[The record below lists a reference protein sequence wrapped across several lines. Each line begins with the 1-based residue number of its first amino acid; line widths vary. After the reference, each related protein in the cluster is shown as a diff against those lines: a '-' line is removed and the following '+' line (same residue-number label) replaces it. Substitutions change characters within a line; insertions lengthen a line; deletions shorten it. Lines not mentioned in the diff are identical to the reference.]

1 MKRKKSAS
9 GSPSLD
15 LKRFEIAALITLLLL
30 LVSPLFTSAQT
41 VDELQAQIQ
50 ALLARVA
57 ALQGQMVGTSTP
69 TQPPHPGD
77 SDDYPT
83 PTSIPSCP
91 NLSITMQRGSR
102 DATTGGQV
110 TELQVFLANHF
121 DLDEEDVVSGYFGKL
136 TQQFVTK
143 FQNKYGLPAFGIAG
157 SLTRAKIASVCGG
170 GPVVIPQLPTCMVQA
185 LRTACPTGQHYESA
199 GPDTIDSNGCRFANL
214 KCVSDST
221 STATFSASPTY
232 GAAPLAVQFTATNLD
247 TASNTYTLDYGDG
260 SQISIGGCGNNAPC
274 FNYHKGSHTYTSAG
288 TYTATLTKQP
298 TYSCPPGGYCP
309 MLYPAPVTVGTATIT
324 VVDNTTNGPK
334 LVPQSDTAGDIGAP
348 VTIIGM
354 GFTPGNTNNVYFGSP
369 SATGR
374 MLAGANLAPTN
385 IGGNFQTL
393 FFTVPIS
400 IPVGTHPVSVTNSN
414 GSSGTNDTNGNPVT
428 YNVTVSSPKISSISP
443 SPAPVGST
451 ITISGKG
458 FDQQLVNV
466 DILSPSGQEM
476 QVSGATPTDNGTQ
489 VSIVLNAA
497 TVPTGQYLVSVRNV
511 GPGTPFGGVASRA
524 APLTVTGSETRPTSI
539 TVVSP
544 NGGGYYSK
552 GEPMHV
558 QWTTTNIRFDS
569 QMLIR
574 LRSVGSGQEY
584 NLTTTLND
592 GFERVDLSSIPTG
605 SYTLEIK
612 TAVNGQSYLDA
623 SDSYFK
629 IVESTPL
636 VSITVDGQ
644 TTLTVQ
650 DGTYYTLAWSS
661 KNVTSCTM
669 YYARSNGVEPVT
681 SSNSVVANTSDQ
693 TRMSAIVAYTLT
705 CQSASGP
712 VSQTATVFKTAS
724 QNPTFSAW
732 PNSGTA
738 PLTSHLTI
746 SGASSASGYSVN
758 FGDGSSDYNWK
769 ADTETANTYFMSH
782 TFQTAGTYTAA
793 LMYQPPSV
801 PCSAPPGAACMMVMP
816 TPVQVGTATI
826 TVAAQNCDA
835 VSGCSYKVDPSTYPT
850 QGVGGTSASS
860 GANANLASALSALE
874 SALNELIRMFSTL

>member
-102 DATTGGQV
+102 DATSGGQV

-143 FQNKYGLPAFGIAG
+143 FQHKYGLPAFGIAG

-221 STATFSASPTY
+221 STATFSASPTS
-232 GAAPLAVQFTATNLD
+232 GSAPLTVQFTATNLD
-247 TASNTYTLDYGDG
+247 TASNTYPLDYGDG
-260 SQISIGGCGNNAPC
+260 SQITIGGCGNGSPC
-274 FNYHKGSHTYTSAG
+274 YNYSITGHTYASAG
-288 TYTATLTKQP
+288 TYTATLTYQP
-298 TYSCPPGGYCP
+298 PSVPCNAPPGAACMMVLP
-309 MLYPAPVTVGTATIT
+309 PPVQVGTATIT
-324 VVDNTTNGPK
+324 VTGG
-334 LVPQSDTAGDIGAP
+334 DTR
-348 VTIIGM
+348 
-354 GFTPGNTNNVYFGSP
+354 S
-369 SATGR
+369 
-374 MLAGANLAPTN
+374 TN
-385 IGGNFQTL
+385 I
-393 FFTVPIS
+393 
-400 IPVGTHPVSVTNSN
+400 
-414 GSSGTNDTNGNPVT
+414 
-428 YNVTVSSPKISSISP
+428 
-443 SPAPVGST
+443 
-451 ITISGKG
+451 
-458 FDQQLVNV
+458 
-466 DILSPSGQEM
+466 
-476 QVSGATPTDNGTQ
+476 
-489 VSIVLNAA
+489 
-497 TVPTGQYLVSVRNV
+497 
-511 GPGTPFGGVASRA
+511 
-524 APLTVTGSETRPTSI
+524 TVTA
-539 TVVSP
+539 P

-584 NLTTTLND
+584 NLTTTVND
-592 GFERVDLSSIPTG
+592 GFERVDLSSVPAG

-629 IVESTPL
+629 IVEPTPS
-636 VSITVDGQ
+636 VSITVNGQ

-650 DGTYYTLAWSS
+650 EGTYYTLAWSS
-661 KNVTSCTM
+661 QNVTSCTM
-669 YYARSNGVEPVT
+669 YYARSNGGEPVT